1 MTFKY
6 VKNTEGHFV
15 CHHCQFT
22 AKNQSTMHYHLAGHD
37 NVLPHKCKHCE
48 QRFPQK
54 SVLDIHLKLKH
65 AETLDT
71 KETFKC
77 PCNGCEYE
85 DIRKGNRLIHFI
97 RVHLKDVV
105 GKLKAKTSVED
116 CVCACSACDKSFK
129 SSTMFFYHAHAC
141 VNPPSTHTH
150 YNEWM
155 SMQQTQAPPA
165 QAQAQATQ
173 PSETA

>member
-6 VKNTEGHFV
+6 IKNAEGQFV
-15 CHHCQFT
+15 CNHCQFT

-37 NVLPHKCKHCE
+37 NVLPHKCKHCD

-65 AETLDT
+65 AETLEK

-77 PCNGCEYE
+77 PCNGCNYE

-97 RVHLKDVV
+97 RVHLKEVV
-105 GKLKAKTSVED
+105 GKLKVTAKASTENPNED
-116 CVCACSACDKSFK
+116 YVCSCSSCDKSFK
-129 SSTMFFYHAHAC
+129 SNTMFFYHAHTC
-141 VNPPSTHTH
+141 VNLSSTHKH
-150 YNEWM
+150 YDDWVA
-155 SMQQTQAPPA
+155 MQSPQPQTA
-165 QAQAQATQ
+165 
-173 PSETA
+173 

>member
-6 VKNTEGHFV
+6 IKNTEGLFV

-37 NVLPHKCKHCE
+37 NVLPHKCKHCD

-65 AETLDT
+65 AETLD
-71 KETFKC
+71 KNETYKC
-77 PCNGCEYE
+77 PCNGCNYE

-105 GKLKAKTSVED
+105 GKLKVKAKNQD
-116 CVCACSACDKSFK
+116 DKYVCACSACDKSFK
-129 SSTMFFYHAHAC
+129 SSTMFFYHAHTC
-141 VNPPSTHTH
+141 VNLPTTHTY
-150 YNEWM
+150 YNDWM
-155 SMQQTQAPPA
+155 TIQAPP
-165 QAQAQATQ
+165 QQQLKQ
-173 PSETA
+173 EQTA